1 MSQDGHLRVGSL
13 DISFKG
19 HVENLGVYT
28 DATLSIAK
36 HIDHISRSA
45 CLEIRRIRSIR
56 HLLTTKATAW
66 LTCSCV
72 LSQLDYCNSLLID
85 ISCDQMYRLQKV
97 QNQAAKFV
105 VVFCKSGHE
114 HIRPSL
120 KALQWLPVK
129 DRIIFKIPPFVSL
142 FFFFFF

>member
-1 MSQDGHLRVGSL
+1 MTGNRLKLNNDKTEALLVHLIEGSASQDCHLRVGSL

-56 HLLTTKATAW
+56 HLLTTKAIAW

-105 VVFCKSGHE
+105 VVF
-114 HIRPSL
+114 
-120 KALQWLPVK
+120 LQE
-129 DRIIFKIPPFVSL
+129 RT
-142 FFFFFF
+142 